1 MKNFKDCLLDIP
13 RHFTSYWNDFL
24 SFWRPMIICEGEK
37 NIHLLVRHYLRI
49 LHRTYLQLAT
59 LAILADKL
67 NFHLC
72 LLSIG
77 QNSSG
82 LLKDLAC
89 EEQFNQSTSIY
100 PRYDCHSRSCP
111 SWNRHWIYWLGVF
124 SRWRSNR

>member
-1 MKNFKDCLLDIP
+1 
-13 RHFTSYWNDFL
+13 
-24 SFWRPMIICEGEK
+24 MIICEGEK
-37 NIHLLVRHYLRI
+37 NIHQLVRHYLRI

-82 LLKDLAC
+82 LLQDLAC
-89 EEQFNQSTSIY
+89 GSDLISQCLFIPVTTVTHDRVHPGIAIGYTGWVSFRDGVLRDKPVQG
-100 PRYDCHSRSCP
+100 RSELLICE
-111 SWNRHWIYWLGVF
+111 
-124 SRWRSNR
+124 